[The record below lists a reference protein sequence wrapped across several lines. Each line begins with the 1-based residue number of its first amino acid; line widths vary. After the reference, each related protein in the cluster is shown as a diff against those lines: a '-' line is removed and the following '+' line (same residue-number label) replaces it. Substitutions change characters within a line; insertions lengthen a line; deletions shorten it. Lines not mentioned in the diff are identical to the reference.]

1 MLLVKNACLRGEKA
15 LKDILIDGGKIKEI
29 AKKIDSKEGI
39 VIDAQ
44 GNLVTPP
51 LVDPHV
57 HLDAVLVAGLLQ
69 RKNETLTS
77 GTSGRRISTRRR

>member
-57 HLDAVLVAGLLQ
+57 HLDAVLVAGLL
-69 RKNETLTS
+69 
-77 GTSGRRISTRRR
+77 RISTRRR